1 VRVLCLS
8 RARWFTPMVAAAVA
22 SVRGPLLLPYPRRQV
37 VRTAQ
42 RMANLGLVRGSS
54 GNVSLRIGERILIT
68 ASGIPYKDLTA
79 KQVIEIDYKGERY
92 SGSGSPSSEWRMHAA
107 IYRARKDIQ
116 AIVHTHS
123 PFATAAAISLTK
135 LSMENDEGKLLFGD
149 TIPLARHK
157 PAGSWELADAAVD
170 ALSDG
175 KAVLLACHGVVAV
188 GSRLEDALGLA
199 EKVEEMAQ
207 LSFLSRQMRNSVTG
221 N

>member
-1 VRVLCLS
+1 
-8 RARWFTPMVAAAVA
+8 MV
-22 SVRGPLLLPYPRRQV
+22 SVRGALLLPYPRKRV
-37 VRTAQ
+37 ARTAQ

-68 ASGIPYKDLTA
+68 ASGIPYKDLTDR
-79 KQVIEIDYKGERY
+79 QVIEIDYKGERY
-92 SGSGSPSSEWRMHAA
+92 SGSGSPSSEWRMHTA

-149 TIPLARHK
+149 TIPVARHK
-157 PAGSWELADAAVD
+157 PAGSWELADAAVA

-175 KAVLLACHGVVAV
+175 KAVLLACRGVVAV
-188 GSRLEDALGLA
+188 SSRLEEARA
-199 EKVEEMAQ
+199 RAPQIEEMAQ
-207 LSFLSRQMRNSVTG
+207 LSFLSRQTRNSVAG

>member
-1 VRVLCLS
+1 MRVLWLS
-8 RARWFTPMVAAAVA
+8 GARWFRLRVAVA
-22 SVRGPLLLPYPRRQV
+22 VVSVRDALLLPHLRRQV

-68 ASGIPYKDLTA
+68 ASATPYRSLTA
-79 KQVIEIDYKGERY
+79 KRVIEIDYEGERY

-123 PFATAAAISLTK
+123 PFATAAAICLTQ
-135 LSMENDEGKLLFGD
+135 LPIENDEGEFLFGD
-149 TIPLARHK
+149 TIPVAKHK
-157 PAGSWELADAAVD
+157 PAGSWELAEAAVD

-175 KAVLLACHGVVAV
+175 KAVLLACHGVVAS
-188 GSRLEDALGLA
+188 GSRLEEALDLA

-207 LSFLSRQMRNSVTG
+207 LSFLSRQMRDSVAG

>member
-1 VRVLCLS
+1 
-8 RARWFTPMVAAAVA
+8 
-22 SVRGPLLLPYPRRQV
+22 
-37 VRTAQ
+37 
-42 RMANLGLVRGSS
+42 MANLGLVRGSS

-68 ASGIPYKDLTA
+68 ASAIPYKDLTA
-79 KQVIEIDYKGERY
+79 RQVIEIDYKGERY
-92 SGSGSPSSEWRMHAA
+92 SGSGSPSSEWRMHTA

-123 PFATAAAISLTK
+123 PFATAAAISLTE

-149 TIPLARHK
+149 TIPVARHK

-188 GSRLEDALGLA
+188 GSRLEEALALA
-199 EKVEEMAQ
+199 QKIEEMAQ
-207 LSFLSRQMRNSVTG
+207 LSFLSRQTRNSVAG